1 MPSLPA
7 VTVPS
12 RHQPHLTDDVA
23 HLTARRVRDVVAVVL
38 LALGTIGLNVAA
50 YTTDPRL
57 GLAGTSLLALSAA
70 AVLGHH
76 NEQQ

>member
-1 MPSLPA
+1 M
-7 VTVPS
+7 TIPS

-38 LALGTIGLNVAA
+38 LVLGVIGLNAAA
-50 YTTDPRL
+50 YATDPRL
-57 GLAGTSLLALSAA
+57 GLACTSLLALAVA

-76 NEQQ
+76 TEQ

>member
-7 VTVPS
+7 VTIPS

-23 HLTARRVRDVVAVVL
+23 HLTVRRVRDVVAVVL
-38 LALGTIGLNVAA
+38 LALGTIGLNAAA
-50 YTTDPRL
+50 YATDPRL
-57 GLAGTSLLALSAA
+57 GLGCTSLLALSVA

-76 NEQQ
+76 NEQ